1 MAGNSSKANIEF
13 IDPALEEQEHIPQL
27 PNQTVR
33 KNVYNVP
40 ANRRVQ
46 PVFWSNNYYLQNQK
60 LSFLLPMGV

>member
-1 MAGNSSKANIEF
+1 MDGDGAKAKIEL
-13 IDPALEEQEHIPQL
+13 IDPASEEQEHIPQL

-33 KNVYNVP
+33 KIVFNVP

-60 LSFLLPMGV
+60 IGIPIG

>member
-1 MAGNSSKANIEF
+1 MDGDRAKAKIEF
-13 IDPALEEQEHIPQL
+13 IDPALEEQQHIPQL

-33 KNVYNVP
+33 QIVYNVP

-60 LSFLLPMGV
+60 LVFLLGMGV